1 MDQIYETWASGLMAP
16 PYCNYG
22 HTLMLYKRTYSA
34 IVRGDRLSEETLERK
49 SLIKLI
55 SGSALIA
62 SMCCLPSVVL
72 VLFGLASVSTGAALS
87 DTLYW
92 GENGYGWFRPLMLIS
107 ALAFA
112 VIGLIIHFRS
122 KGICTLDQ
130 AKKERRK
137 IINTSLFVL
146 VISYLTYL
154 LFNYVILTEIG
165 ILLDLPWEESRES
178 YKFWK

>member
-1 MDQIYETWASGLMAP
+1 MNGRMEL
-16 PYCNYG
+16 PYWNYS
-22 HTLMLYKRTYSA
+22 HTLMLYKRTISV
-34 IVRGDRLSEETLERK
+34 IVRGVVLSAETSERK

-72 VLFGLASVSTGAALS
+72 VLFGLASVSSAAALS

-92 GENGYGWFRPLMLIS
+92 GDDGFGWFRPMMLIA
-107 ALAFA
+107 ALSFA

-122 KGICTLDQ
+122 KGICTIDQ
-130 AKKERRK
+130 AKRERRK
-137 IINTSLFVL
+137 IINTSLLVL
-146 VISYLTYL
+146 IISYLTYL

-165 ILLDLPWEESRES
+165 ILLDLPWEESRDS
-178 YKFWK
+178 YMFWK